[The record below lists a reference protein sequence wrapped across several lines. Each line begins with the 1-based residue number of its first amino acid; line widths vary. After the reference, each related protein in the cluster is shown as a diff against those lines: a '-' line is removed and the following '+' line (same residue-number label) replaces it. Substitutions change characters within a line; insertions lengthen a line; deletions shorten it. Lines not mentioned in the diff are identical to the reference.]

1 MPWSKKC
8 PSRVVAV
15 LALALGIVP
24 ARVGLGQTSPSTDP
38 VPRIAQT
45 PQSPTTPTK
54 PEPVG
59 QPVTP
64 GAAPV
69 PPGPTTPVSPPT
81 EATQAIREALE
92 PGFGGTQSAALGGA
106 GAAVAYNQGIG
117 GLGGYIDSA
126 VPRSN
131 IRLRYDDAYDMNR
144 PDRAEYF
151 YPQCGC
157 YFFAGGKQPFSNVAQ
172 RDAVLRAFG
181 PTNANGRVNNYQ
193 EYSTYVEFAPLANM
207 SAFVEV
213 PVRYIDPQANHKA
226 TGFGDMNLGFKYA
239 FIAQPD
245 AFYTFQFKTYVPTG
259 AGSLGL
265 GTNHPSLEPGILAF
279 QRLSERFYFLGE
291 FRDWI
296 PINGSTSIALPGKPF
311 AGNIL
316 NYGLGVFYN
325 LVLTDNFRVAPI
337 SEFVGWTVLGGYQT
351 TAKGIQSAAS
361 DTIVN
366 MKIGVRFGLG
376 DYNRPGG
383 GSQLNDR
390 ASLYVGY
397 AHCLTQDFWYK
408 DMLRVELIWYY

>member
-1 MPWSKKC
+1 MPWSKEC
-8 PSRVVAV
+8 PARVVAV

-24 ARVGLGQTSPSTDP
+24 ARVGLGQTAPSTDP

-45 PQSPTTPTK
+45 PQSPTTPAK

-59 QPVTP
+59 RPVTP
-64 GAAPV
+64 GAVPVTPGAVPVTPGAVPV
-69 PPGPTTPVSPPT
+69 PPGPTPVPPPT

-106 GAAVAYNQGIG
+106 GAAVAYNQQIG
-117 GLGGYIDSA
+117 GVGGYIDSA
-126 VPRSN
+126 IPRSN
-131 IRLRYDDAYDMNR
+131 IRLRYDDAYGMNR

-157 YFFAGGKQPFSNVAQ
+157 WFFGKGTHPFSSVAE
-172 RDAVLRAFG
+172 RNAVLRGFG
-181 PTNANGRVNNYQ
+181 PTNINGLIRNYQ
-193 EYSTYVEFAPLANM
+193 EYSTYVEFAPLPNM

-213 PVRYIDPQANHKA
+213 PVRYIDPQANRKA

-245 AFYTFQFKTYVPTG
+245 AFWTFQFKTYVPTG
-259 AGSLGL
+259 AGDEGL
-265 GTNHPSLEPGILAF
+265 GTGHPSLEPGLLAF

-296 PINGSTSIALPGKPF
+296 PINGTTSVALPGKPF

-337 SEFVGWTVLGGYQT
+337 SEFVGWTCLGGLET
-351 TAKGIQSAAS
+351 TR
-361 DTIVN
+361 TPWHPN
-366 MKIGVRFGLG
+366 
-376 DYNRPGG
+376 
-383 GSQLNDR
+383 QLP
-390 ASLYVGY
+390 ATPSS
-397 AHCLTQDFWYK
+397 T
-408 DMLRVELIWYY
+408 

>member
-8 PSRVVAV
+8 PSRAVAV
-15 LALALGIVP
+15 LALALGVVP
-24 ARVGLGQTSPSTDP
+24 ARVGLGQTTPYADP

-45 PQSPTTPTK
+45 PQSLTTPTMR
-54 PEPVG
+54 EPVG
-59 QPVTP
+59 HPVTP
-64 GAAPV
+64 GAVSV
-69 PPGPTTPVSPPT
+69 PPGPTPVPPST
-81 EATQAIREALE
+81 EAMEVIREALE

-106 GAAVAYNQGIG
+106 GAAVAYNQQYG

-131 IRLRYDDAYDMNR
+131 IRLRYDDAYGNNR

-157 YFFAGGKQPFSNVAQ
+157 WFFKSPNT
-172 RDAVLRAFG
+172 VLTPGQLNARRAFG
-181 PTNANGRVNNYQ
+181 PPLPEKNIKNFQ
-193 EYSTYVEFAPLANM
+193 EYSTYVEYAPLPHM
-207 SAFVEV
+207 SVFVDV
-213 PVRYIDPQANHKA
+213 PVRYINPEVNRNAV
-226 TGFGDMNLGFKYA
+226 GFGDMILGFKYA

-259 AGSLGL
+259 DGELGL
-265 GTNHPSLEPGILAF
+265 GTNHPSLEPGLLAF

-296 PINGSTSIALPGKPF
+296 PVHGSNSVALAGKQF

-325 LVLTDNFRVAPI
+325 VVLTDNFRVAPI
-337 SEFVGWTVLGGYQT
+337 SEFVGWTVLGGLKT
-351 TAKGIQSAAS
+351 TDANTPQSAS
-361 DTIVN
+361 GDTIVN
-366 MKIGVRFGLG
+366 AKIGVRFGLG

-390 ASLYVGY
+390 VSLYAGY
-397 AHCLTQDFWYK
+397 ARALTGDFWYK
-408 DMLRVELIWYY
+408 DMLRLELIWYY

>member
-45 PQSPTTPTK
+45 PQSPTTPTTR
-54 PEPVG
+54 EPVG
-59 QPVTP
+59 HPVTP
-64 GAAPV
+64 KAVPV
-69 PPGPTTPVSPPT
+69 PPGPTPVPPPT
-81 EATQAIREALE
+81 EATQIIGEALE

-106 GAAVAYNQGIG
+106 GAAVAYNQQIG

-157 YFFAGGKQPFSNVAQ
+157 WFFKSLKSFPTRQQFTAG
-172 RDAVLRAFG
+172 RAFG
-181 PTNANGRVNNYQ
+181 PAQPNGKINNYQ
-193 EYSTYVEFAPLANM
+193 EYSTYVEYAPLAHF
-207 SAFVEV
+207 SVFAEV
-213 PVRYIDPQANHKA
+213 PVRYIDPQANRQA
-226 TGFGDMNLGFKYA
+226 VGFGDMNLGFKYA

-245 AFYTFQFKTYVPTG
+245 SFYTFQFRTYVPTG
-259 AGSLGL
+259 AGELGL
-265 GTNHPSLEPGILAF
+265 GTNHPSLEPGLLAF
-279 QRLSERFYFLGE
+279 QRLSERFYFVGE
-291 FRDWI
+291 FLDWI
-296 PINGSTSIALPGKPF
+296 PIHGSNSVTFPNKLF

-325 LVLTDNFRVAPI
+325 MVLTDNFRIAPI
-337 SEFVGWTVLGGYQT
+337 SEFVGWTCLGGYET
-351 TAKGIQSAAS
+351 TAAGAQSAS
-361 DTIVN
+361 GNTIVN
-366 MKIGVRFGLG
+366 TKIGVRFGLG

-397 AHCLTQDFWYK
+397 ARALTGDFWYK